1 MAGPFRRQTM
11 KRTIIL
17 SIAASLITFS
27 AFADEH
33 EGRIQER
40 QENQQARIAQ
50 GVKFGQLT
58 AGETGRIETREDR
71 LNKEVRKDRAA
82 NGGTLTGVEKRQINH
97 QQNSL
102 SKSIYRDKHNRAVQ
116 SR

>member
-1 MAGPFRRQTM
+1 M
-11 KRTIIL
+11 KRMIVL

-40 QENQQARIAQ
+40 KENQQTRIAR
-50 GVKFGQLT
+50 GVKSGQLS
-58 AGETGRIETREDR
+58 AGETGRLETREAH
-71 LNKEVRKDRAA
+71 LNKEVRRDRAA
-82 NGGTLTGVEKRQINH
+82 NGGTLTGAEKRQIDH
-97 QQNSL
+97 QQSNL
-102 SKSIYRDKHNRAVQ
+102 SKNIYRDNHNRAVQ

>member
-1 MAGPFRRQTM
+1 M

-17 SIAASLITFS
+17 TIAASLITFS

-40 QENQQARIAQ
+40 KENQQARIAQ
-50 GVKFGQLT
+50 GVKSGQLT
-58 AGETGRIETREDR
+58 AGETGRLETREAHVNR
-71 LNKEVRKDRAA
+71 EVRRDRAA
-82 NGGTLTGVEKRQINH
+82 DGGKLTVAEKRQINR
-97 QQNSL
+97 QQNHL
-102 SKSIYRDKHNRAVQ
+102 SKSIYQDKHNNAVQ